1 VADPQPQAEVLTESA
16 RVNNT
21 EVEATLRGG
30 ELAWRPAG
38 GGIGEGQE
46 RRLELESEVLGCR
59 VDGRK
64 LKFVTFAARGGG
76 NGKAGGGDGNR
87 RRGEVVVEMENE
99 DAAVRW
105 GDIIRDRLT
114 SLGNQYQLLTLL
126 DVIRLFQF
134 SCILVLCFLFKKYPA
149 SWELCLACW

>member
-1 VADPQPQAEVLTESA
+1 MARPQPQAEVLTESV
-16 RVNNT
+16 RVNST

-38 GGIGEGQE
+38 GGNVEGQE
-46 RRLELESEVLGCR
+46 RRLELDSEVLGCR

-64 LKFVTFAARGGG
+64 LKFATFAASGGG
-76 NGKAGGGDGNR
+76 NGKRGGGDGNR

-105 GDIIRDRLT
+105 GDAIRDRLA
-114 SLGNQYQLLTLL
+114 SLGNQYQLL
-126 DVIRLFQF
+126 
-134 SCILVLCFLFKKYPA
+134 LC
-149 SWELCLACW
+149 